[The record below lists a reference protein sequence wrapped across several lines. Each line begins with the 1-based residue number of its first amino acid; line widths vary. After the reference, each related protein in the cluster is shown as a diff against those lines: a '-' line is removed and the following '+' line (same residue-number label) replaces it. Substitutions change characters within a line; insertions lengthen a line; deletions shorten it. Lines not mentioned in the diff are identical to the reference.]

1 MSHLS
6 QKPVMNSPIY
16 VCTEFSELQDSA
28 FHHQYRTNPETLH
41 IEKCSPKR
49 QEEREFFSLTETGRQ
64 TQEKHRRSSNREIL
78 ILPKQNDT
86 SFFFLIKKQDNF
98 ISSMRKTN
106 VFQGEKLNSLIKAP
120 PWRGIL

>member
-28 FHHQYRTNPETLH
+28 FHHQYQTNPKTLH

-64 TQEKHRRSSNREIL
+64 TQEKQEIV
-78 ILPKQNDT
+78 KQGNTDIT
-86 SFFFLIKKQDNF
+86 KAKWHFFFFLIKKQDNF